1 MNHMASNFAPPVSIV
16 VPVRNEQRFLTSSV
30 AGIVGQGYPGP
41 MEIILVVAPS
51 EDDTEQIAE
60 RLADGDERI
69 RVIAN
74 PQGTTPRA
82 MNLGV
87 AASRYDIIVRVDAH
101 GELGPE
107 YIATAVELL
116 ERTGAA
122 NVGGIMDAQGT
133 TDFEKAVAAAYTSR
147 LGLGGGSF
155 HLKNSPE
162 GPADTVFL
170 GVYRKADLLAV
181 GGFDPTFDRA
191 QDWELNYRL
200 RHSGREVW
208 FSPRLKV
215 TYRPRSDVKS
225 LATQFFHTGQWR
237 RQVIRTH
244 RDSASLRYLAAP
256 VTVVACAVGAIGGVA
271 GIVRSALKGRP
282 SRLLAGFAVPAGYL
296 GAMTAGSLLLKQPL
310 TSAVRARLPLVLTV
324 MHMSWGAG
332 FIVGLPAPR
341 AQ

>member
-1 MNHMASNFAPPVSIV
+1 
-16 VPVRNEQRFLTSSV
+16 
-30 AGIVGQGYPGP
+30 
-41 MEIILVVAPS
+41 
-51 EDDTEQIAE
+51 
-60 RLADGDERI
+60 
-69 RVIAN
+69 
-74 PQGTTPRA
+74 
-82 MNLGV
+82 
-87 AASRYDIIVRVDAH
+87 
-101 GELGPE
+101 
-107 YIATAVELL
+107 
-116 ERTGAA
+116 
-122 NVGGIMDAQGT
+122 
-133 TDFEKAVAAAYTSR
+133 
-147 LGLGGGSF
+147 
-155 HLKNSPE
+155 
-162 GPADTVFL
+162 
-170 GVYRKADLLAV
+170 
-181 GGFDPTFDRA
+181 FDRA

-256 VTVVACAVGAIGGVA
+256 ATVVACTAGAIGGA
-271 GIVRSALKGRP
+271 TGIVRSVLRGRP

-296 GAMTAGSLLLKQPL
+296 AAMTAGSLLLKQPL
-310 TSAVRARLPLVLTV
+310 KPAVRARLPLVLTV

>member
-51 EDDTEQIAE
+51 EDDTERIAE

-74 PQGTTPRA
+74 PQGTTPKA

-87 AASRYDIIVRVDAH
+87 AASTYDIIVRVDAH

-107 YIATAVELL
+107 YIATDVELL

-256 VTVVACAVGAIGGVA
+256 ATVVACTAGAIGGA
-271 GIVRSALKGRP
+271 TGIVRSALKGRP

-296 GAMTAGSLLLKQPL
+296 AAMTAGSLLLKQPL

-324 MHMSWGAG
+324 MHMSWGTG